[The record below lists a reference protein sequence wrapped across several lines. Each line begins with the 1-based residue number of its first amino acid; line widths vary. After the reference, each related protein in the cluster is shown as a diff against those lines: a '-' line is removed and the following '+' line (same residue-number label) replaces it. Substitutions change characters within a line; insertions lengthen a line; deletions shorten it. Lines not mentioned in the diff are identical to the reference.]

1 MTESKRD
8 LKLKELLCRA
18 DLLETELKIARFM
31 VLDWIVG
38 LGTPT
43 EDELKRLAKVL
54 DFHSAV
60 TDEVLALPP
69 TEGQEFRNAQAA
81 LANEYNR
88 KFDRR

>member
-1 MTESKRD
+1 MSESKRD

-18 DLLETELKIARFM
+18 DLMETELKIARFM
-31 VLDWIVG
+31 VLDWI
-38 LGTPT
+38 LGFSAPT
-43 EDELKRLAKVL
+43 EDELKQLAKVL
-54 DFHSAV
+54 DYHSTL

-69 TEGQEFRNAQAA
+69 TDGEDFKSAQAT